1 MNSIFGR
8 NKEQQDEVEKKLLQL
23 PEPPTVDQIVDDL
36 EDASPSDVVF
46 NTDIAALLSET
57 TDVGTTELPK
67 RFQNIDA
74 SSPDSHL
81 YEKVIQH
88 NQNVERIAAL
98 KQQLP
103 EVQSSLSQLKEDLT
117 DDITRVSVDFKK
129 AAELHQEVNSN
140 SSN

>member
-1 MNSIFGR
+1 MNSIFHR
-8 NKEQQDEVEKKLLQL
+8 KEQDDVEKKLLQL
-23 PEPPTVDQIVDDL
+23 PEPPSVDQIVCDL
-36 EDASPSDVVF
+36 EGSSPSDVVF
-46 NTDIAALLSET
+46 NTDIAALLDT
-57 TDVGTTELPK
+57 PANVVKELPK
-67 RFQNIDA
+67 RFQNIA

-88 NQNVERIAAL
+88 NQNVERIKAL

-129 AAELHQEVNSN
+129 AAELHQEVNN
-140 SSN
+140 SSSN

>member
-1 MNSIFGR
+1 MNSIFAR
-8 NKEQQDEVEKKLLQL
+8 KDQQGEVEKKLLQL
-23 PEPPTVDQIVDDL
+23 PEPPSVDQIVADL
-36 EDASPSDVVF
+36 EDSCPSDVVF
-46 NTDIAALLSET
+46 NTDIAALLET
-57 TDVGTTELPK
+57 TEPPVGSELPK
-67 RFQNIDA
+67 RFQNIAA

-88 NQNVERIAAL
+88 NQNVERIRAL

-140 SSN
+140 SNN

>member
-8 NKEQQDEVEKKLLQL
+8 NNKEQQDEVEKKLLQL

-46 NTDIAALLSET
+46 NTDIAAILSET
-57 TDVGTTELPK
+57 TDVRTELPK

-81 YEKVIQH
+81 YEKV
-88 NQNVERIAAL
+88 
-98 KQQLP
+98 LP
-103 EVQSSLSQLKEDLT
+103 
-117 DDITRVSVDFKK
+117 
-129 AAELHQEVNSN
+129 H
-140 SSN
+140 